1 MPTFRP
7 VVRGAKKNGERSVV
21 IRMIHER
28 HSRNIPT
35 GISAM
40 PTDVRGN
47 KLTNGRLID
56 KVNGQM
62 RDMRERCNRM
72 GSALIGM
79 PIDDVARIAM
89 SADKFE
95 DDFLKFCDTHLDRL
109 RKEGRSGTR
118 RIHTSAVNSLKRY
131 TCGKPLR
138 YKDITAAYLREY
150 RDWLDDIGER
160 ASFVYFSIIGTIF
173 REARTEYN
181 DTTDGT
187 PRIHNDPFDIVK
199 PSKVGDTRKRALSLS
214 DVIRIRDYSGPMNRP
229 EEVARDMFMLS
240 FYLAGINCADLF
252 DLRWK
257 DADHVEYNRRKTRT
271 RRKDQAYMC
280 LYVPDE
286 ARPIIEKYKDRHGE
300 YALDFRNSMSDC
312 YSLSIYVGKGM
323 RKIGSALGIKGLTYY
338 AARHTWAT
346 VAVNDCGIDVYVVGK
361 ALCHKSVSMSVTE
374 VYIKPDFTRVDNA
387 NRIVLDRLEEEG
399 M

>member
-1 MPTFRP
+1 MPTFRA
-7 VVRGAKKNGERSVV
+7 VVRGARKSGERAVC

-28 HSRNIPT
+28 KTRNLPT
-35 GISAM
+35 GLTAM
-40 PTDVRGN
+40 PEDVRGTE
-47 KLTNGRLID
+47 LTNGVLID

-62 RDMRERCNRM
+62 KAMRDRCNRM
-72 GSALIGM
+72 GASLIGM
-79 PIDDVARIAM
+79 PIDEVARIAM
-89 SADKFE
+89 YADEFD
-95 DDFLKFCDTHLDRL
+95 DDFLRYCGRHLDRL
-109 RKEGRSGTR
+109 RKEGRSGTMK
-118 RIHTSAVNSLKRY
+118 IHVSAVNSLRRY
-131 TCGKPLR
+131 AGTSLR
-138 YKDITAAYLREY
+138 YNQITAAYLRGY
-150 RDWLDDIGER
+150 RDWLDGIGER
-160 ASFVYFSIIGTIF
+160 ASHVYFSIIGTIF
-173 REARTEYN
+173 REARDEYN
-181 DTTDGT
+181 DTADGT